1 MVTFKNILFPVNLD
15 SSDLSFVK
23 KVVELA
29 IELSGRLHF
38 IYVNDEQA
46 GYRHPADREDDIAL
60 RVQEVVPAELLNSLQ
75 VVYAVAKGTVA
86 KEIEAYCKK
95 EKIDLIMVGHK
106 HRSKFY
112 SFMFDSPDVNI
123 VDSVNIP
130 ILIIPK
136 KEGA

>member
-1 MVTFKNILFPVNLD
+1 MLTFKNIVFPINLD
-15 SSDLSFVK
+15 SKNLSFVK

-29 IELSGRLHF
+29 IEFSGRLHF

-46 GYRHPADREDDIAL
+46 GYRHPADSEEDIAL
-60 RVQEVVPAELLNSLQ
+60 KVKEVVPAELLEKLK
-75 VVYAVAKGTVA
+75 VVYAVSRGSVA

-95 EKIDLIMVGHK
+95 EKIDLIIVGHK

-123 VDSVNIP
+123 VDSINIP
-130 ILIIPK
+130 ILVVPK
-136 KEGA
+136 Q